1 MDFQSEMKRIMIVAT
16 WDFGF
21 KAVARGLAVLKS
33 GGVALD
39 AVEEGIKVVED
50 DLSVLTVGLGG
61 LPNFKGEVELDASIM
76 DGETLRCGAVGAL
89 KYIKHPI
96 SVARKVMELTPH
108 ILLVGEGALEF
119 ALKCGFK
126 KEFLWKPNAR
136 EKWVEMLEKIK
147 SEALEKGSFYDR
159 VLKVMRDSWRETVS
173 AIALDARGTMA
184 AGNSTTGLF
193 MKMPG
198 RVGDSAVIG
207 AGIYVD
213 NRVGGAV
220 TTGVGELAV
229 NYCLS
234 KRVCDLMSTCLNPQE
249 ACEKAILETLYRRN
263 FVNGIAVLALSNK
276 GEVGAAA
283 SLKEFTYVYQD
294 GEMDHPELKKI
305 KGILS

>member
-1 MDFQSEMKRIMIVAT
+1 MDFRSEMKQVMVAT
-16 WDFGF
+16 WGFGF
-21 KAVARGLAVLKS
+21 KAVAKGLAILKS
-33 GGVALD
+33 EGSALD

-50 DLSVLTVGLGG
+50 DLEVLTVGLGG

-76 DGETLRCGAVGAL
+76 DGETLRSGAVGAL
-89 KYIKHPI
+89 KYIRHPI

-126 KEFLWKPNAR
+126 REFFWKPDAR

-147 SEALEKGSFYDR
+147 RETLEEGSFYGR
-159 VLKVMRDSWRETVS
+159 IFRVMRDFWRETVS
-173 AIALDARGTMA
+173 VIALDARCSMA

-198 RVGDSAVIG
+198 RVGDSAIIG

-213 NRVGGAV
+213 NRTGGAV
-220 TTGVGELAV
+220 TTGVGEIAV

-234 KRVCDLMSTCLNPQE
+234 KRVCDLMSVGLNPHE
-249 ACEKAILETLYRRN
+249 ACEKAIRETLYRRN
-263 FVNGIAVLALSNK
+263 FVNGIAVLALNNK
-276 GEVGAAA
+276 GEVGAAT
-283 SLKEFTYVYQD
+283 SLKEFTYAYQD
-294 GEMDHPELKKI
+294 DGMGRPELKKVG
-305 KGILS
+305 GILT

>member
-1 MDFQSEMKRIMIVAT
+1 MDFQSEMRQVMVAT
-16 WDFGF
+16 WEFGL
-21 KAVARGLAVLKS
+21 KAVSKGLAILKS
-33 GGVALD
+33 GGTALD
-39 AVEEGIKVVED
+39 AIEEGIRAVED

-76 DGETLRCGAVGAL
+76 DGETLKCGAVGAL

-147 SEALEKGSFYDR
+147 LEALEKGSFYDK
-159 VLKVMRDSWRETVS
+159 VSKVMRDSWRETVS
-173 AIALDARGTMA
+173 AIALDAKGAMA

-198 RVGDSAVIG
+198 RVGDSAIIG
-207 AGIYVD
+207 AGVYVD

-220 TTGVGELAV
+220 TTGVGEIAI

-234 KRVCDLMSTCLNPQE
+234 KRVCDLMSAGLNPQE
-249 ACEKAILETLYRRN
+249 ACEKAIWETLYRRN

-276 GEVGAAA
+276 GEVGAAS
-283 SLKEFTYVYQD
+283 SLKEFTYAYQD
-294 GEMDHPELKKI
+294 CEMDRPELKKI